1 MMWITFIGGAW
12 SARLIASGKLILL
25 TGVRGTHVSI
35 NEFVLFARACLML
48 LSWRWTARVWFLFF
62 SVVKEENNNKVL
74 AISIF
79 LEGFRFGFGIEK
91 KKKSKRESP
100 INMTWESVPYSPL
113 DRVERIKWK
122 QGLTDTWSF
131 IIAYL
136 LSFVNSEV
144 SQLLYSLSLSLSL
157 SLVAALLDFY
167 CFGIFLC
174 FKIMG
179 FIK

>member
-25 TGVRGTHVSI
+25 RGVRGTHVGI

-79 LEGFRFGFGIEK
+79 LEGFGFGFGIEK

-113 DRVERIKWK
+113 DRVERIKWEARVDRHVVIHYCISIVLC
-122 QGLTDTWSF
+122 QLRGFPIT
-131 IIAYL
+131 L
-136 LSFVNSEV
+136 LSV
-144 SQLLYSLSLSLSL
+144 SLSLSSQLCL
-157 SLVAALLDFY
+157 TFIVLVF
-167 CFGIFLC
+167 FFVS
-174 FKIMG
+174 K
-179 FIK
+179 